1 MSANR
6 VNASPLARHMAEQ
19 AGLNLL
25 EITPSGPNG
34 RVIKRDIEAAQKA
47 GGTTHKAA
55 APSSQ
60 PSSQSSPNG
69 AALHSGIMPT
79 LPDARAYYRPDQY
92 DELPL
97 DMMRGAIATRLTQ
110 SMQQIP
116 HFYLTRTLNIDALM
130 AHRARINAALA
141 ERPLADG
148 KVEKISL
155 NDLIVRAC
163 ALALIDVPEVNVSF
177 AGDAILRHHH
187 ADIGVAVA
195 LPDGLITPIVSQC
208 DEKPVRAIST
218 EIKDL
223 AARAAEKRLKPSE
236 YEGGSF
242 SVSNLG
248 MFGIDQFTAVIN
260 PPQAAILA
268 VGGPVK
274 NWLMRDG
281 APVSHTE
288 MRVTLSCDHRA
299 IDGAIGAQFL
309 ATLTDYVEKPL
320 LLSL

>member
-6 VNASPLARHMAEQ
+6 IIASPLARHLAQ
-19 AGLNLL
+19 QNQIDLAQIKG
-25 EITPSGPNG
+25 SGPNG
-34 RVIKRDIEAAQKA
+34 RIIKRDVEAMRD
-47 GGTTHKAA
+47 GTVKPQAARAASAAHIVSQDAPQA
-55 APSSQ
+55 APH
-60 PSSQSSPNG
+60 
-69 AALHSGIMPT
+69 AGIMPA
-79 LPDARAYYRPDQY
+79 LPDARAYYQPDQY

-97 DMMRGAIATRLTQ
+97 DMMRGAIATRLSQ
-110 SMQQIP
+110 SMQQLP
-116 HFYLTRTLNIDALM
+116 HFYLTRSLHIDALLDY
-130 AHRARINAALA
+130 RARINTALA
-141 ERPLADG
+141 DQPDENG
-148 KVEKISL
+148 KPEKISL

-163 ALALIDVPEVNVSF
+163 ALALMDVPEVNVSF

-195 LPDGLITPIVSQC
+195 LPEGLITPIVTKC
-208 DEKPVRAIST
+208 DDKSIRAISA

-223 AARAAEKRLKPSE
+223 AARAGEKRLKPSE

-242 SVSNLG
+242 SVSNWG

-274 NWLMRDG
+274 SLQLVGD
-281 APVSHTE
+281 APVEITQ

-299 IDGAIGAQFL
+299 IDGAVGAQFL
-309 ATLTDYVEKPL
+309 SVLADYIEKPL

>member
-1 MSANR
+1 MRSNR
-6 VNASPLARHMAEQ
+6 VIASPLARHMADE
-19 AGLNLL
+19 AGLDLHH
-25 EITPSGPNG
+25 ITPSGPNG
-34 RVIKRDIEAAQKA
+34 RIIKRDIEAAQKA
-47 GGTTHKAA
+47 GGAEKTVTPK
-55 APSSQ
+55 PSTGDGG
-60 PSSQSSPNG
+60 N
-69 AALHSGIMPT
+69 LHSGIMPA
-79 LPDARAYYRPDQY
+79 LADARAYYQPDHY

-110 SMQQIP
+110 SMQQVP
-116 HFYLTRTLNIDALM
+116 HFYLTRTLSIDALI
-130 AHRARINAALA
+130 AHRTRLNVVLA
-141 ERPLADG
+141 ERPGEDG
-148 KVEKISL
+148 RPEKISL

-195 LPDGLITPIVSQC
+195 LPDGLITPIVSKC
-208 DEKPVRAIST
+208 DEKPIRAISA

-223 AARAAEKRLKPSE
+223 AARAAEKRLKPAE

-274 NWLMRDG
+274 KLIMADG
-281 APVSHTE
+281 APLEQTD

-309 ATLTDYVEKPL
+309 ATLADYVEKPL

>member
-1 MSANR
+1 MNTNR
-6 VNASPLARHMAEQ
+6 LIASPLARHMAEQ
-19 AGLNLL
+19 AGLDLTQ
-25 EITPSGPNG
+25 IKATGPNG
-34 RVIKRDIEAAQKA
+34 RIIKRDIEAAQKA
-47 GGTTHKAA
+47 GGANKAA
-55 APSSQ
+55 GLKALEASS
-60 PSSQSSPNG
+60 S
-69 AALHSGIMPT
+69 AASASHSAIMPA
-79 LPDARAYYRPDQY
+79 LPDARAYYQPEQY
-92 DELPL
+92 DVLPL

-116 HFYLTRTLNIDALM
+116 HFYLTRTLNIDTLM
-130 AHRARINAALA
+130 AHRVRINAALA
-141 ERPLADG
+141 ERPGEDG
-148 KVEKISL
+148 KPEKISL

-177 AGDAILRHHH
+177 AGDAILRHPQ

-208 DEKPVRAIST
+208 DEKSVRAISA

-268 VGGPVK
+268 VGGSVK
-274 NWLMRDG
+274 KLVLVDG
-281 APVSHTE
+281 APVEQTD

-299 IDGAIGAQFL
+299 IDGAVGAQFL
-309 ATLTDYVEKPL
+309 AVLADYIEKPL

>member
-6 VNASPLARHMAEQ
+6 VKASPLARHMADK
-19 AGLNLL
+19 AGLDLQKV
-25 EITPSGPNG
+25 TPSGPNG
-34 RVIKRDIEAAQKA
+34 RIIKRDIEAAQKA
-47 GGTTHKAA
+47 GGAIKAA
-55 APSSQ
+55 APTLSKRE
-60 PSSQSSPNG
+60 G
-69 AALHSGIMPT
+69 GALHDSIMPA
-79 LPDARAYYRPDQY
+79 LADARAYYRPDQY

-110 SMQQIP
+110 SMQQVP
-116 HFYLTRTLNIDALM
+116 HFYLTRTLCIDALM
-130 AHRARINAALA
+130 AHRGRLNAALA

-155 NDLIVRAC
+155 NDLLVRAC

-195 LPDGLITPIVSQC
+195 LPDGLITPIVSKC
-208 DEKPVRAIST
+208 DEKPIRAISA

-274 NWLMRDG
+274 KLIMDDG
-281 APVSHTE
+281 APLEQTD

-309 ATLTDYVEKPL
+309 ATLADYVEKPL

>member
-6 VNASPLARHMAEQ
+6 IIASPLARHLAQ
-19 AGLNLL
+19 QNQIDLAQIKG
-25 EITPSGPNG
+25 SGPNG
-34 RVIKRDIEAAQKA
+34 RIIKRDVEAMRD
-47 GGTTHKAA
+47 GTVKPQAPRAASA
-55 APSSQ
+55 APIAPQ
-60 PSSQSSPNG
+60 
-69 AALHSGIMPT
+69 AAPHAGIMPA
-79 LPDARAYYRPDQY
+79 LPDARAYYQPNQY

-97 DMMRGAIATRLTQ
+97 DMMRGAIATRLSQ
-110 SMQQIP
+110 SMQQLP
-116 HFYLTRTLNIDALM
+116 HFYLTRSLHIDALLDY
-130 AHRARINAALA
+130 RARINTALA
-141 ERPLADG
+141 DQPNENG
-148 KVEKISL
+148 KPEKISL

-163 ALALIDVPEVNVSF
+163 ALALMDVPEVNVSF

-195 LPDGLITPIVSQC
+195 LPEGLITPIVTKC
-208 DEKPVRAIST
+208 DDKSIRAISA

-274 NWLMRDG
+274 SLQLVGD
-281 APVSHTE
+281 APVEITQ

-299 IDGAIGAQFL
+299 IDGAVGAQFL
-309 ATLTDYVEKPL
+309 TVLADYIEKPL

>member
-1 MSANR
+1 MTS
-6 VNASPLARHMAEQ
+6 
-19 AGLNLL
+19 
-25 EITPSGPNG
+25 
-34 RVIKRDIEAAQKA
+34 
-47 GGTTHKAA
+47 
-55 APSSQ
+55 
-60 PSSQSSPNG
+60 
-69 AALHSGIMPT
+69 
-79 LPDARAYYRPDQY
+79 LPDARVFYQPYQY
-92 DELPL
+92 DEVPL

-130 AHRARINAALA
+130 AHRGRINAALA
-141 ERPLADG
+141 ERPMADG
-148 KVEKISL
+148 TSEKISL

-163 ALALIDVPEVNVSF
+163 ALALMDVPEVNVSF

-187 ADIGVAVA
+187 ADVGVAVA
-195 LPDGLITPIVSQC
+195 LPEGLITPIVSQC
-208 DEKPVRAIST
+208 DEKSVRAISA

-268 VGGPVK
+268 VGGPAK
-274 NWLMRDG
+274 TLLRQDG
-281 APVSHTE
+281 DIIEQTD

-299 IDGAIGAQFL
+299 IDGAVGAQFL
-309 ATLTDYVEKPL
+309 SVLADYIEKPL

>member
-6 VNASPLARHMAEQ
+6 VKASPLARHMADE
-19 AGLNLL
+19 AGLDLQKV
-25 EITPSGPNG
+25 TPSGPNG
-34 RVIKRDIEAAQKA
+34 RIIKRDIEAAQKA
-47 GGTTHKAA
+47 GGAIKAA
-55 APSSQ
+55 APTLSKRE
-60 PSSQSSPNG
+60 G
-69 AALHSGIMPT
+69 GALHDSIMPA
-79 LPDARAYYRPDQY
+79 LADARAYYRPDQY

-110 SMQQIP
+110 SMQQVP
-116 HFYLTRTLNIDALM
+116 HFYLTRTLCIDALM
-130 AHRARINAALA
+130 AHRGRLNAALA

-155 NDLIVRAC
+155 NDLLVRAC

-195 LPDGLITPIVSQC
+195 LPDGLITPIVSKC
-208 DEKPVRAIST
+208 DEKPIRAISA

-274 NWLMRDG
+274 KLIMDDG
-281 APVSHTE
+281 APLEQTD

-309 ATLTDYVEKPL
+309 ATLADYVEKPL

>member
-6 VNASPLARHMAEQ
+6 IIASPLAHHLAQ
-19 AGLNLL
+19 QNQIDLAQIKG
-25 EITPSGPNG
+25 SGPNG
-34 RVIKRDIEAAQKA
+34 RIIKRDVEAMRD
-47 GGTTHKAA
+47 GTVKPQAPRAASA
-55 APSSQ
+55 APIAPQ
-60 PSSQSSPNG
+60 
-69 AALHSGIMPT
+69 AAPHAGIMPA
-79 LPDARAYYRPDQY
+79 LPDARAYYQPDQY

-97 DMMRGAIATRLTQ
+97 DMMRGAIATRLSQ
-110 SMQQIP
+110 SMQQLP
-116 HFYLTRTLNIDALM
+116 HFYLTRSLHIDALLDY
-130 AHRARINAALA
+130 RARINTALA
-141 ERPLADG
+141 DQPNENG
-148 KVEKISL
+148 KPEKISL

-163 ALALIDVPEVNVSF
+163 ALALMDVPEVNVSF

-195 LPDGLITPIVSQC
+195 LPEGLITPIVTKC
-208 DEKPVRAIST
+208 DDKSIRAISA

-274 NWLMRDG
+274 SLQLVGD
-281 APVSHTE
+281 APVEITQ

-299 IDGAIGAQFL
+299 IDGAVGAQFL
-309 ATLTDYVEKPL
+309 SVLADYIEKPL

>member
-6 VNASPLARHMAEQ
+6 IIASPLARHLAQ
-19 AGLNLL
+19 QNQIDLAQIKG
-25 EITPSGPNG
+25 SGPNG
-34 RVIKRDIEAAQKA
+34 RIIKRDVEAMRD
-47 GGTTHKAA
+47 GTVKPQAPRAASA
-55 APSSQ
+55 APIAPQ
-60 PSSQSSPNG
+60 
-69 AALHSGIMPT
+69 AAPHAGIMPA
-79 LPDARAYYRPDQY
+79 LPDARAYYQPDQY

-97 DMMRGAIATRLTQ
+97 DMMRGAIATRLSQ
-110 SMQQIP
+110 SMQQLP
-116 HFYLTRTLNIDALM
+116 HFYLTRSLHIDALLDY
-130 AHRARINAALA
+130 RARINTALA
-141 ERPLADG
+141 DQPNENG
-148 KVEKISL
+148 KPEKISL

-163 ALALIDVPEVNVSF
+163 ALALMDVPEVNVSF

-195 LPDGLITPIVSQC
+195 LPEGLITPIVTKC
-208 DEKPVRAIST
+208 DDKSIRAISA

-223 AARAAEKRLKPSE
+223 AARAGEKRLKPSE

-274 NWLMRDG
+274 SLQLVGD
-281 APVSHTE
+281 APVEITQ

-299 IDGAIGAQFL
+299 IDGAVGAQFL
-309 ATLTDYVEKPL
+309 SVLADYIEKPL

>member
-6 VNASPLARHMAEQ
+6 IIASPLARHLAQ
-19 AGLNLL
+19 QNQIDLAQIKG
-25 EITPSGPNG
+25 SGPNG
-34 RVIKRDIEAAQKA
+34 RIIKRDVEAMRD
-47 GGTTHKAA
+47 GTVKPQAPRAASA
-55 APSSQ
+55 APIAPQ
-60 PSSQSSPNG
+60 
-69 AALHSGIMPT
+69 AAPHAGIMPA
-79 LPDARAYYRPDQY
+79 LPDARAYYQPDQY

-97 DMMRGAIATRLTQ
+97 DMMRGAIATRLSQ
-110 SMQQIP
+110 SMQQLP
-116 HFYLTRTLNIDALM
+116 HFYLTRSLHIDALLDY
-130 AHRARINAALA
+130 RARINTALA
-141 ERPLADG
+141 DQPNGNG
-148 KVEKISL
+148 KPEKISL

-163 ALALIDVPEVNVSF
+163 ALALMDVPEVNVSF

-195 LPDGLITPIVSQC
+195 LPEGLITPIVTKC
-208 DEKPVRAIST
+208 DDKSIRAISA

-274 NWLMRDG
+274 SLQLVGD
-281 APVSHTE
+281 APVEITQ

-299 IDGAIGAQFL
+299 IDGAVGAQFL
-309 ATLTDYVEKPL
+309 SVLADYIEKPL

>member
-6 VNASPLARHMAEQ
+6 IIASPLARHLAQ
-19 AGLNLL
+19 QNQIDLAQIKG
-25 EITPSGPNG
+25 SGPNG
-34 RVIKRDIEAAQKA
+34 RIIKRDVEAMRD
-47 GGTTHKAA
+47 GTVKPQAPRAASA
-55 APSSQ
+55 APIAPQ
-60 PSSQSSPNG
+60 
-69 AALHSGIMPT
+69 AAPHAGIMPA
-79 LPDARAYYRPDQY
+79 LPDARAYYQPDQY

-97 DMMRGAIATRLTQ
+97 DMMRGAIATRLSQ
-110 SMQQIP
+110 SMQQLP
-116 HFYLTRTLNIDALM
+116 HFYLTRSLHIDALLDY
-130 AHRARINAALA
+130 RARINTALA
-141 ERPLADG
+141 DQPNENG
-148 KVEKISL
+148 KPEKISL

-163 ALALIDVPEVNVSF
+163 ALALMDVPEVNVSF

-195 LPDGLITPIVSQC
+195 LPEGLITPIVTKC
-208 DEKPVRAIST
+208 DDKSIRAISA

-274 NWLMRDG
+274 SLQLVGD
-281 APVSHTE
+281 APVEITQ

-299 IDGAIGAQFL
+299 IDGAVGAQFL
-309 ATLTDYVEKPL
+309 TVLADYIEKPL

>member
-1 MSANR
+1 MSDNR
-6 VNASPLARHMAEQ
+6 IIASPLARHLAQQSGIELAQ
-19 AGLNLL
+19 ING
-25 EITPSGPNG
+25 SGPNG
-34 RVIKRDIEAAQKA
+34 RIIKRDIEAVRD
-47 GGTTHKAA
+47 GTVISA
-55 APSSQ
+55 Q
-60 PSSQSSPNG
+60 PSASE
-69 AALHSGIMPT
+69 AALSVAPAGAPTGQMNSAIMPA
-79 LPDARAYYRPDQY
+79 LPDARAYYTPGAY
-92 DELPL
+92 DERPL

-116 HFYLTRTLNIDALM
+116 HFYLTRSLALDALM
-130 AHRARINAALA
+130 DYRARVNLALA
-141 ERPLADG
+141 EQD
-148 KVEKISL
+148 EKISL

-163 ALALIDVPEVNVSF
+163 ALALMDVPEVNVSF

-187 ADIGVAVA
+187 ADVGVAVA
-195 LPDGLITPIVSQC
+195 LPEGLITPIVSQC
-208 DEKPVRAIST
+208 DEKSVRAISA

-268 VGGPVK
+268 VGGPAK
-274 NWLMRDG
+274 TLLRQDG
-281 APVSHTE
+281 DIIEQTD

-299 IDGAIGAQFL
+299 IDGAVGAQFL
-309 ATLTDYVEKPL
+309 SVLADYIEKPL

>member
-6 VNASPLARHMAEQ
+6 VKASPLARHMADK
-19 AGLNLL
+19 AGLDLQKV
-25 EITPSGPNG
+25 TPSGPNG
-34 RVIKRDIEAAQKA
+34 RIIKRDIEAAQKA
-47 GGTTHKAA
+47 GGAIKAA
-55 APSSQ
+55 APTLSKRE
-60 PSSQSSPNG
+60 G
-69 AALHSGIMPT
+69 GALHDSIMPA
-79 LPDARAYYRPDQY
+79 LADARAYYRPDQY

-110 SMQQIP
+110 SMQQVP
-116 HFYLTRTLNIDALM
+116 HFYLTRTFCIDALM
-130 AHRARINAALA
+130 AHRGRLNAALA

-155 NDLIVRAC
+155 NDLLVRAC

-195 LPDGLITPIVSQC
+195 LPDGLITPIVSKC
-208 DEKPVRAIST
+208 DEKPIRAISA

-274 NWLMRDG
+274 KLIMDDG
-281 APVSHTE
+281 APLEQTD

-309 ATLTDYVEKPL
+309 ATLADYVEKPL

>member
-6 VNASPLARHMAEQ
+6 IIASPLARHLAQ
-19 AGLNLL
+19 QNQIDLAQIKG
-25 EITPSGPNG
+25 SGPNG
-34 RVIKRDIEAAQKA
+34 RIIKRDVEAVRD
-47 GGTTHKAA
+47 GTVKPPAPRAASA
-55 APSSQ
+55 APIAQ
-60 PSSQSSPNG
+60 Q
-69 AALHSGIMPT
+69 AAPQAAPHAGIMPA
-79 LPDARAYYRPDQY
+79 LPDARAYYQADQY

-110 SMQQIP
+110 SMQQLP
-116 HFYLTRTLNIDALM
+116 HFYLTRSLHIDALLDY
-130 AHRARINAALA
+130 RARINTALA
-141 ERPLADG
+141 DQPTEEG
-148 KVEKISL
+148 KPEKISL

-163 ALALIDVPEVNVSF
+163 ALALMDVPEVNVSF

-195 LPDGLITPIVSQC
+195 LPEGLITPIVTQC
-208 DEKPVRAIST
+208 DDKSIRAISA

-223 AARAAEKRLKPSE
+223 AARAGEKRLKPSE

-274 NWLMRDG
+274 SLQLVGD
-281 APVSHTE
+281 APVETTQ

-299 IDGAIGAQFL
+299 IDGAVGAQFL
-309 ATLTDYVEKPL
+309 ATLADYIEKPL

>member
-6 VNASPLARHMAEQ
+6 IIASPLARHLAQ
-19 AGLNLL
+19 QNQIDLAQIKG
-25 EITPSGPNG
+25 SGPNG
-34 RVIKRDIEAAQKA
+34 RIIKRDVEAMRD
-47 GGTTHKAA
+47 GTVKPQAPRAASA
-55 APSSQ
+55 APIAPQ
-60 PSSQSSPNG
+60 
-69 AALHSGIMPT
+69 AAPHAGIMPA
-79 LPDARAYYRPDQY
+79 LPDARAYYQPDQY

-97 DMMRGAIATRLTQ
+97 DMMRGAIATRLSQ
-110 SMQQIP
+110 SMQQLP
-116 HFYLTRTLNIDALM
+116 HFYLTRSLHIDALLDY
-130 AHRARINAALA
+130 RARINTAL
-141 ERPLADG
+141 EDQPNENG
-148 KVEKISL
+148 KSEKISL

-163 ALALIDVPEVNVSF
+163 ALALMDVPEVNVSF

-195 LPDGLITPIVSQC
+195 LPEGLITPIVTKC
-208 DEKPVRAIST
+208 DDKSIRAISA

-274 NWLMRDG
+274 SLQLVGD
-281 APVSHTE
+281 APVEITQ

-299 IDGAIGAQFL
+299 IDGAFGAQFL
-309 ATLTDYVEKPL
+309 SVLADYIEKPL